1 MRSSTYQIVTLMM
14 FCSQAMALDLTKYE
28 QTCSEIGFKPKTPAF
43 GECVLDLHDR
53 ESKSNSSKSAKAN
66 SNQSEPTQQ
75 NTNVRGDGSPDHST
89 CSKYGFQVG
98 TTEYAQC
105 RMQIDNARKQAEE
118 QERQYQAQL
127 AARARARDKAQGEAM
142 LFLGLGMLSGAQP
155 NTQSNN
161 FPSIQP
167 PNRNHT
173 YTLPNGRMMTC
184 NTTGSF
190 TNCF

>member
-1 MRSSTYQIVTLMM
+1 MRFTAYKIAVILIMLGG
-14 FCSQAMALDLTKYE
+14 QAVALDLTKHE

-43 GECVLDLHDR
+43 GECVLELHGR
-53 ESKSNSSKSAKAN
+53 ESKTISSKPAQEN
-66 SNQSEPTQQ
+66 PTQSVTSQQ
-75 NTNVRGDGSPDHST
+75 NARGDGTPDHAT
-89 CSKYGFQVG
+89 CSKYGFQAG

-105 RMQIDNARKQAEE
+105 RMQIDTARKQAEE
-118 QERQYQAQL
+118 QERQSQDQL
-127 AARARARDKAQGEAM
+127 AAQARAKQKAQGEAI
-142 LFLGLGMLSGAQP
+142 FLLGMGMLSGAQP
-155 NTQSNN
+155 NTQSEN

-167 PNRNHT
+167 PRRNHT